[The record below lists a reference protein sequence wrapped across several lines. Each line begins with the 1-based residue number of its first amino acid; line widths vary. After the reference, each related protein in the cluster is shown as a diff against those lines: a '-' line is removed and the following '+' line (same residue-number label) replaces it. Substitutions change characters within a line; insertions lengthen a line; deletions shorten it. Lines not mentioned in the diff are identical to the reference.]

1 MTLSTPIKAVLAATV
16 LMLAGVRVHADV
28 SSAVKLA
35 NTLIPI
41 SASDGQIINAAHFEV
56 DATSKSLIVTTDAE
70 TNKIIQRILSE
81 LDKPVPQV
89 LIKVQFVE
97 VTHGSGRDMGVE
109 ATYSN
114 TKDNGDASIISSI
127 VGASNITQGGTVGLL
142 SGDLDITLKALAE
155 ASKMEVLSRPSIMAR
170 SNEEATITVGQEV
183 PFVTN
188 SQVSD
193 EGTITNTIEYED
205 IGIILKVTPDIAEDG
220 MVKMVVAPEI
230 STITGDYVTI
240 SEGVEAPTF
249 AKRSAETTVSV
260 PSGQTVVIG
269 GLMDTQETKTQ
280 TKVPILGDIPLLG
293 WFFRRTVTSNDKTE
307 LLIFLTP
314 QVVTT
319 HQENADLS
327 ESETSS
333 AASIREM
340 LEKRVPKK
348 VAKQP

>member
-1 MTLSTPIKAVLAATV
+1 MTLSNPIKALLAATV
-16 LMLAGVRVHADV
+16 LMLAGVRVHAEGT
-28 SSAVKLA
+28 SPAKLA
-35 NTLIPI
+35 NLLVPI
-41 SASDGQIINAAHFEV
+41 SASDGQIINAAHFEI
-56 DATSKSLIVTTDAE
+56 DATSKTLIVTTDAE

-97 VTHGSGRDMGVE
+97 VTIGDDLDMGVE

-114 TKDNGDASIISSI
+114 TKDNGDASIVSSI
-127 VGASNITQGGTVGLL
+127 VGATNITQGGTVGIL
-142 SGDLDITLKALAE
+142 SGDLDVTLKALAS

-170 SNEEATITVGQEV
+170 SNEEATITVGYEV

-193 EGTITNTIEYED
+193 EGTTTNTIEYED
-205 IGIILKVTPDIAEDG
+205 IGIILTVTPEIADDG
-220 MVKMVVAPEI
+220 MVKMLVAPEI
-230 STITGDYVTI
+230 STITGETVTI

-269 GLMDTQETKTQ
+269 GLMDTEETKSQ

-293 WFFRRTVTSNDKTE
+293 WFFRRTVTTKDKTE

-314 QVVTT
+314 QVVTN
-319 HQENADLS
+319 HQENQNMSD
-327 ESETSS
+327 SETTS
-333 AASIREM
+333 ATNIREM
-340 LEKRVPKK
+340 LEKRVQQKM
-348 VAKQP
+348 ARQP